1 MSGKWK
7 MADKITKKERSSL
20 MSKIKSKETKL
31 EKDFRKLLWKEGI
44 RYRKNSSKHFGK
56 PDIVVASKKLVI
68 FIDSC
73 FWHGCKKH
81 CRIPETNRDYWVK
94 KINRNKDRDKEVN
107 THYKKIGW
115 KILRVWEHEIVS
127 NQRRPFQKIIDFL
140 LK

>member
-1 MSGKWK
+1 